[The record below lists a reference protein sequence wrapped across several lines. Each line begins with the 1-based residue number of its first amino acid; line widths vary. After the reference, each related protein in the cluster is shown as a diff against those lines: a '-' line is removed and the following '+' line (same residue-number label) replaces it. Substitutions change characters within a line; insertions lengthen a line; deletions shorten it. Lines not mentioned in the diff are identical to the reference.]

1 VLERGGEI
9 LRICCQAKQESVRAG
24 SSGTATVMFFLKK
37 INQKMNVVIVLLY
50 RNIDSPINYG
60 KVK

>member
-1 VLERGGEI
+1 MLERGGEI

-24 SSGTATVMFFLKK
+24 SSGTATVMFFKK
-37 INQKMNVVIVLLY
+37 NNQKMNVVFVLLY
-50 RNIDSPINYG
+50 RNIVSPINYG